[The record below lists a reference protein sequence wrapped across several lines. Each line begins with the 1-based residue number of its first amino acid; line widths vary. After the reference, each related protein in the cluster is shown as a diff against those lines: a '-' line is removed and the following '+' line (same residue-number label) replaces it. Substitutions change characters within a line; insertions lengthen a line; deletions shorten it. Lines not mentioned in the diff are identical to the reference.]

1 MANEYYTFADL
12 KNAVIHA
19 LHGTPNSKSPASQIV
34 NRALTIL
41 TKMRPWRWRT
51 KNVSINVTQ
60 TAITSISR
68 TSIVV
73 TVNQTAHGYMNGS
86 AVAVVGAD
94 TAFNGQ
100 FVVTSVAAPV
110 APSTTSD
117 SFSYNQL
124 GSDAT
129 AATPGFTIPGFLLLP
144 TDFEALL
151 TLKAA
156 INSFRDVIPTSL
168 DDLWFRRQ
176 YSYGAAYE
184 TWFALNWQSQL
195 SATVAPRAVLE
206 IHPIPQAAAV
216 GAFVGSYF
224 RIIPA
229 LSADT
234 DVPDLPSPYHGLL
247 MVLCR
252 ALAVSTE
259 EDRSGSDWELFGR
272 MVADMAADDGASQG
286 MPTARMCN
294 TINHGY
300 RPGPFFPAG
309 RISA

>member
-1 MANEYYTFADL
+1 MANETYTFADL
-12 KNAVIHA
+12 KNTIIHA
-19 LHGTPNSKSPASQIV
+19 LHGTPNSKAAAAQTV

-68 TSIVV
+68 ATNVV
-73 TVNQTAHGYMNGS
+73 TVNQTAHGYLNGS
-86 AVAVVGAD
+86 AVAIVGAD
-94 TAFNGQ
+94 TSFNGQ
-100 FVVTSVAAPV
+100 FVVTTVVTA
-110 APSTTSD
+110 D
-117 SFSYNQL
+117 QFQYNQL

-129 AATPGFTIPGFLLLP
+129 ATTPGFTIPGFLLLP

-195 SATVAPRAVLE
+195 SVTVAPRAVLE

-286 MPTARMCN
+286 MPTARMAN
-294 TINHGY
+294 TINHGW
-300 RPGPFFPAG
+300 RPGPFYPAG